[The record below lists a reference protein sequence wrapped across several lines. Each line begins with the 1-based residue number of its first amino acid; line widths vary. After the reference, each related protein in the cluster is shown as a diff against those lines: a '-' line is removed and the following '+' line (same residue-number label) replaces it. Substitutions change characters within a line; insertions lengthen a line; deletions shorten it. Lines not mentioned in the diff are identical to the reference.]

1 MATNVT
7 AKTPLLTP
15 LEERMRNAAAK
26 LQPDEEGRGKL
37 TRKLGEIMLDMERMN
52 NEMKGLRTEV
62 RRDIRAREKYF
73 REEEKLL
80 KKDSKNTGILA
91 SRLVNLGNIVAGLA
105 LANGIRLLGEGDI
118 SGGLSDIGVGAGI
131 GLVNNAD
138 TLLPLVTTGVVNWM
152 MARKLIPRRGVPT
165 GNVAGNAKNLK
176 WLRNPKLIATAAAI
190 IAIPTIMSMIGGGPA
205 NASPNENI
213 VMNKGDVEQFDVQVD
228 KFSRILDKGLKGR
241 QETSS
246 GYAKPKKPMF
256 TWPWQ
261 KDNDEVEVKGEVT
274 DDFENDPEAQALLS
288 LILEKESNGNYNT
301 FFGGDDSFNI
311 TGSTLKQIYDEQTRR
326 MKSGEATFEVDGEN
340 VTSTAVGAYQFMNPL
355 HDVEKMYKAQ
365 NREFDPSKIVFDE
378 KLQNELAI
386 WLIHKKRG
394 VNPMDILSRRDFDK
408 LGKEWHGIQG
418 DDSYKRYLELVKSF
432 NADKSGQIKV
442 NNVDLTVPGNN
453 TRQVVQG
460 SESGSATVD
469 HTVSTT
475 FGGTDGISID
485 RLANLLAYNTPAMFT
500 Q

>member
-1 MATNVT
+1 
-7 AKTPLLTP
+7 
-15 LEERMRNAAAK
+15 
-26 LQPDEEGRGKL
+26 
-37 TRKLGEIMLDMERMN
+37 
-52 NEMKGLRTEV
+52 
-62 RRDIRAREKYF
+62 
-73 REEEKLL
+73 
-80 KKDSKNTGILA
+80 
-91 SRLVNLGNIVAGLA
+91 
-105 LANGIRLLGEGDI
+105 
-118 SGGLSDIGVGAGI
+118 
-131 GLVNNAD
+131 
-138 TLLPLVTTGVVNWM
+138 
-152 MARKLIPRRGVPT
+152 
-165 GNVAGNAKNLK
+165 
-176 WLRNPKLIATAAAI
+176 
-190 IAIPTIMSMIGGGPA
+190 
-205 NASPNENI
+205 
-213 VMNKGDVEQFDVQVD
+213 MNKGDVEQFDVQVD

-365 NREFDPSKIVFDE
+365 NREFDPSKIIFDA

-386 WLIHKKRG
+386 WQIDKKRG

-432 NADKSGQIKV
+432 NANQSGQIKV
-442 NNVDLTVPGNN
+442 NNVDLTLPGNN
-453 TRQVVQG
+453 SRQVMTG
-460 SESGSATVD
+460 DESGSATVE